1 MYAFILKKKK
11 KNDTYIFFSQFF
23 QEITTNMLIRN
34 PNYNM
39 ISDINIFF
47 IFI

>member
-11 KNDTYIFFSQFF
+11 KMIHIYFFFQFF

-39 ISDINIFF
+39 IRDINIFF